1 MATTAA
7 IVRLESGQLAAA
19 RAALAE
25 AFFDYEVMVYAALDA
40 RRRETGVAA
49 LYGAF
54 VRDALRFGEVFAAGD
69 ARARGIDT
77 ASGVGTADSV
87 GATDG
92 VAGVACWLPPGRTTI
107 TLVRQ
112 ARAGMWELPWRF
124 GVRGF
129 SRLLAYDAIAAR
141 LHHAYAAGPHWY
153 LTALGV
159 EPQRQ
164 GQGLGGALMQP
175 ILARADAQGLPCYLE
190 THRPGNV
197 QLYQR
202 HGFQICCHTEVPGH
216 PVPVWAMLR
225 PPRPAAT

>member
-7 IVRLESGQLAAA
+7 IVRLETEQFRAA
-19 RAALAE
+19 RAALAA
-25 AFFDYEVMVYAALDA
+25 AFFDYEVMVYAAPDA
-40 RRRETGVAA
+40 GRRAA
-49 LYGAF
+49 AVYGAF

-69 ARARGIDT
+69 GPADRVRAANGIAEADR
-77 ASGVGTADSV
+77 VGIADGT
-87 GATDG
+87 GATN
-92 VAGVACWLPPGRTTI
+92 GVACWLPPRRTTI

-153 LTALGV
+153 LSALGV

-202 HGFQICCHTEVPGH
+202 HGFQICCHTEEPGH
-216 PVPVWAMLR
+216 PVLVWAMLR

>member
-7 IVRLESGQLAAA
+7 IVRLETEQFRAA
-19 RAALAE
+19 RAALAA
-25 AFFDYEVMVYAALDA
+25 AFFDYEVMVYSAPEAGRRAA
-40 RRRETGVAA
+40 GVAA
-49 LYGAF
+49 VYGAF

-77 ASGVGTADSV
+77 ASGVGTAD
-87 GATDG
+87 GTGETHG

-129 SRLLAYDAIAAR
+129 SRLLAYDATAAR
-141 LHHAYAAGPHWY
+141 LHHAHAAGPHWY
-153 LTALGV
+153 LSALGV
-159 EPQRQ
+159 EPRRQ
-164 GQGLGGALMQP
+164 GQGIGGALMQP

-190 THRPGNV
+190 THRPRNV

-202 HGFQICCHTEVPGH
+202 HGFEICCHTEVPGH

-225 PPRPAAT
+225 PPRSTAP